1 MATTT
6 NAKRL
11 VRSKSGLKKIPL
23 NDYER
28 SPFEL
33 TEPEWIPDK
42 QVSSGHRVHKLSK

>member
-1 MATTT
+1 MAGT

-33 TEPEWIPDK
+33 REPEWVPDK
-42 QVSSGHRVHKLSK
+42 EVSSIEEARKF